1 MQQLTAE
8 YAAQVLDY
16 RPETGE
22 MRWKKRP
29 ESMFEG
35 KKKGCCVRWNNRYA
49 GEIPGMVIERG
60 DGLFYRSISINHKH
74 YLAHRLAWLI
84 TYGQWPEDK
93 IDHRNGDGLDNRI
106 ENLQEATQ
114 RDNMHNQRLRRN
126 SKSGICGVSWR
137 KDLGKWSAYIRT
149 RSLGVHATLLDAAA
163 ARKSAE
169 RGEGFSYRH
178 GRAE

>member
-1 MQQLTAE
+1 MSELSAE
-8 YAAQVLDY
+8 YARQVIDY
-16 RPETGE
+16 NPRTGE
-22 MRWKKRP
+22 MRWKERT

-35 KKKGCCVRWNNRYA
+35 KKKGTCARWNGMHA
-49 GEIPGMVIERG
+49 GKVPGIVIERG
-60 DGLFYRSISINHKH
+60 EDLYYRSISINHKH

-84 TYGQWPEDK
+84 HYGKWPEDK
-93 IDHRNGDGLDNRI
+93 IDHLDGNGLNNPI
-106 ENLQEATQ
+106 KNLQEATQ
-114 RDNMHNQRLRRN
+114 RENMHNQRLRRN

-137 KDLGKWSAYIRT
+137 KDLGKWKAYIRT
-149 RSLGVHATLLDAAA
+149 QSLGVHETLLDAAA